1 MDVCGWVA
9 MTGFIMFQLLC
20 WVAPDI
26 EVGNI
31 YVNGLIVITLTS
43 GVVFAIGLAAIAAA
57 LVVCSIIAFCLQHL
71 PQRAKSR
78 AFFKARLFAYSQQ
91 RRSAATSI
99 SFMQSALVTVQFVN
113 IWSQSFTQIRAFSKD
128 KILQGL
134 QIKLMIVMKVTRKT
148 TLKF

>member
-57 LVVCSIIAFCLQHL
+57 LVVCSIIAFFVYNTYHKEQ
-71 PQRAKSR
+71 
-78 AFFKARLFAYSQQ
+78 KA
-91 RRSAATSI
+91 
-99 SFMQSALVTVQFVN
+99 VP
-113 IWSQSFTQIRAFSKD
+113 
-128 KILQGL
+128 
-134 QIKLMIVMKVTRKT
+134 
-148 TLKF
+148 